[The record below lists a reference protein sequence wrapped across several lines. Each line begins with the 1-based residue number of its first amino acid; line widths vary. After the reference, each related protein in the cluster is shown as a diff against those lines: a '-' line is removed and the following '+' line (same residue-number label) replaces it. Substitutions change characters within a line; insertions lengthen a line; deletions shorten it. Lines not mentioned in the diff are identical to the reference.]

1 MSEKIKEIRKK
12 TGLSRAAFSKNY
24 GIPIRTIEY
33 WEWGKHTCPSYVVE
47 LLDRVVSEDLAAGKL
62 PGSVFDKNPPA
73 TVAERLKYLREEVL
87 EISLAQLGEKIGI
100 TKGAVHQIEKGMV
113 NLSEKNCSAICS
125 AFCVNK
131 NWLLN
136 GVGDPLDR

>member
-1 MSEKIKEIRKK
+1 MSDRIKEIRKES
-12 TGLSRAAFSKNY
+12 GLSKIAFAKMYN
-24 GIPIRTIEY
+24 IPISTVSN
-33 WEWGKHTCPSYVVE
+33 WEWGQRSCPNYVVE
-47 LLDRVVSEDLAAGKL
+47 LLDRAVTEDLAAGKL

>member
-12 TGLSRAAFSKNY
+12 TGLSRTAFSKLY
-24 GIPIRTIEY
+24 GIPLRTIEC
-33 WEWGKHTCPSYVVE
+33 WEWEQRSCPSYVVA
-47 LLDRVVSEDLAAGKL
+47 LLDRVVSEDLEAGKV
-62 PGSVFDKNPPA
+62 PGPTFKKNPPE
-73 TVAERLKYLREEVL
+73 TVGDRLKYLREEIL
-87 EISLAQLGEKIGI
+87 EMSLAQIGEKLGI
-100 TKGAVHQIEKGMV
+100 TKGAVHQIEKGLV

-136 GVGDPLDR
+136 GVGDPINK